1 MKELYSARR
10 SALEVGRAAFKARA
24 AAFNS
29 KKAEDQSD
37 ADFVEIE
44 TERSAYIAKVKV
56 FNADLAKVVKY
67 WGETEQG
74 IAQGKAYARAASV
87 RGEFHI
93 ELADGRK
100 LYGAEALTV
109 PMTGDVR
116 IVTEKNSRVQLLL
129 PDETVFTLGPGSDMV
144 LDGFVFDPK
153 TSASKMSAQIAKGA
167 FRWVTGK
174 LVPHTAPSMLSLPIM
189 NLGIRGT
196 DFQISVDEDGTISVC
211 LSEGLVDVTE
221 RATGRTVTLRAL
233 QRVRLSAAGVL
244 GPVEPLP
251 KDSEKLE

>member
-1 MKELYSARR
+1 MKALYSARR
-10 SALEVGRAAFKARA
+10 SGLEVERDAFKARA

-37 ADFVEIE
+37 ADFAEIK
-44 TERSAYIAKVKV
+44 TERSAYIAKAKV

-67 WGETEQG
+67 WGETERG

-116 IVTEKNSRVQLLL
+116 LVTEKNSRVQLLL
-129 PDETVFTLGPGSDMV
+129 PDATVFTLGPGSDMV

-153 TSASKMSAQIAKGA
+153 TSASKMTAQIAKGA

-174 LVPHTAPSMLSLPIM
+174 VVPHTAPSTLSLPIGD
-189 NLGIRGT
+189 LGIRGT
-196 DFQISVDEDGTISVC
+196 DFQVRVEEHKAISVC
-211 LSEGLVDVTE
+211 LSEGVVDVTE
-221 RATGRTVTLRAL
+221 KATGRTVTLRAL
-233 QRVRLSAAGVL
+233 QRVQFNAAGLL

-251 KDSEKLE
+251 KDSAKLE